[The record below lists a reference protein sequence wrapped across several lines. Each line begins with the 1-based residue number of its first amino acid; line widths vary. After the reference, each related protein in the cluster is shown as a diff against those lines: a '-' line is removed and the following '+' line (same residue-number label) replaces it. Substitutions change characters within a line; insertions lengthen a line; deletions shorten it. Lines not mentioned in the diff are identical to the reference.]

1 MTKTKRLFIIFYLFT
16 TCIGCFAQREYSE
29 VKNLFCSNA
38 TANWRLADTEENLGF
53 LLEPLNEL
61 RLDENY
67 VLADFRKKWDIRAR
81 PKDISSLRLY
91 VRPAKEKLPKKK
103 CYDKEYVRYL
113 ESKKENKAY
122 SESDSCVSYIW
133 PFKKIRLTGT
143 QMSIWQAFLLYW
155 SQYYVGM
162 RNEANYGKEYII
174 ASAADV
180 DSVVSLIHNAWE
192 SDYFQGKVDTTKM
205 SDWGTRQV
213 KEMKIALDSLREIK
227 AKNLAPT
234 FKYEA
239 NDVTIEH
246 YVFGEF
252 YGLAKRR
259 TTLRLSPKRHFVKDI
274 EGKPRIL
281 IAKYSRMVFY

>member
-1 MTKTKRLFIIFYLFT
+1 MTKTMSWLTSGKSGTYAL
-16 TCIGCFAQREYSE
+16 
-29 VKNLFCSNA
+29 
-38 TANWRLADTEENLGF
+38 
-53 LLEPLNEL
+53 
-61 RLDENY
+61 
-67 VLADFRKKWDIRAR
+67 R

-91 VRPAKEKLPKKK
+91 VRPAKGKLPKKK
-103 CYDKEYVRYL
+103 CYDKEYARYL

-122 SESDSCVSYIW
+122 TESDSCVSYIW
-133 PFKKIRLTGT
+133 PYKKIRLTGT
-143 QMSIWQAFLLYW
+143 QTSIWQAFLLYW
-155 SQYYVGM
+155 SRYYVGM

-180 DSVVSLIHNAWE
+180 DSVVSLMRNAWE
-192 SDYFQGKVDTTKM
+192 SDYFHGKIDTTKITK
-205 SDWGTRQV
+205 WGAR
-213 KEMKIALDSLREIK
+213 KINEMKIALDSLREIK

-234 FKYEA
+234 FKYDA

-259 TTLRLSPKRHFVKDI
+259 TTLRLSPKRHLVKDI

>member
-1 MTKTKRLFIIFYLFT
+1 M
-16 TCIGCFAQREYSE
+16 
-29 VKNLFCSNA
+29 
-38 TANWRLADTEENLGF
+38 ADTEENLGF

-67 VLADFRKKWDIRAR
+67 VLADFRKKWDIRTR
-81 PKDISSLRLY
+81 LKDISWLRLY

-103 CYDKEYVRYL
+103 CYDKEYARYL

-180 DSVVSLIHNAWE
+180 DSVVSLMHNAWE
-192 SDYFQGKVDTTKM
+192 SEYFHGKIDTTKITK
-205 SDWGTRQV
+205 WGAR
-213 KEMKIALDSLREIK
+213 KINEMKIALDSLREIK
-227 AKNLAPT
+227 AENLAPIFT
-234 FKYEA
+234 YDG
-239 NDVTIEH
+239 NNVTIEH

-259 TTLRLSPKRHFVKDI
+259 TTLHLSPQRHFVKDI
-274 EGKPRIL
+274 EEKPRIL